1 MPPLPLSLPLSI
13 RCLVQLPFSPP
24 RKMAATEQF
33 GKLNDGHF
41 FLPPPPS
48 LGVCAAVGFWPFSAA
63 VHLKSRFAVWFGIG
77 WTMAVMIVM
86 MLSPGGSEE
95 RENFRPDDDRR
106 EEGPSLAAPWR
117 MDVLAI
123 QTFPP

>member
-1 MPPLPLSLPLSI
+1 
-13 RCLVQLPFSPP
+13 
-24 RKMAATEQF
+24 MAATEQF

-63 VHLKSRFAVWFGIG
+63 VHLKSRFTVWFGMG

-86 MLSPGGSEE
+86 MLSPVGSEE
-95 RENFRPDDDRR
+95 RERTSALMMIDVRRVHPSPRPGEWTSWLSR
-106 EEGPSLAAPWR
+106 L
-117 MDVLAI
+117 
-123 QTFPP
+123 FPLRKLY